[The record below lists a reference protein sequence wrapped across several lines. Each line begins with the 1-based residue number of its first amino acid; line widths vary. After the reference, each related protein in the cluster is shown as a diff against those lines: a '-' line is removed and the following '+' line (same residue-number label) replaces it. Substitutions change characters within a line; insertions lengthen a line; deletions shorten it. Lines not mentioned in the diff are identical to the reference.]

1 MSVLDRFEKSVE
13 GAVNGVFAK
22 FGSKDLQPVDLSS
35 ALEREIDAEAMPVG
49 RDVGARYSADEGA
62 EYPAPKLGGTAK
74 SAFAPMRAEAFY
86 MLSHRDRTRA
96 GRVPVEDGA
105 GGKSNVPLHHRR
117 SYYAGK
123 T

>member
-49 RDVGARYSADEGA
+49 RDRTVAPNEYRFKLSTPDFDRIEHGVARPWPTNWPITS
-62 EYPAPKLGGTAK
+62 PSTR
-74 SAFAPMRAEAFY
+74 RA
-86 MLSHRDRTRA
+86 SITPSWDR
-96 GRVPVEDGA
+96 
-105 GGKSNVPLHHRR
+105 
-117 SYYAGK
+117 
-123 T
+123 